1 MKRKLVTIL
10 LLCVLSINFTA
21 CGTNNS
27 ESSERI
33 SKNNEP
39 DKIETDSEQIDQ
51 ESAGNPTDDREEAS
65 ENPDTI
71 GDIDVDKGVFDVVL
85 TIPAELVGE
94 TTQEELDEKAS
105 EYGYKVTL
113 NADGSATYTMT
124 KSQHKEMLENMEES
138 FNQEL
143 NKMVGSEDYPNFT
156 KIEANENFTEFTVTT
171 KSTELDMNES
181 FSTMAFYMYGGMY
194 SVFSGEEVNNV
205 SVIFINAES
214 GEVIETVNSSDLN
227 K

>member
-10 LLCVLSINFTA
+10 LSINFTA

-124 KSQHKEMLENMEES
+124 KSQHKEMLENM
-138 FNQEL
+138 
-143 NKMVGSEDYPNFT
+143 
-156 KIEANENFTEFTVTT
+156 
-171 KSTELDMNES
+171 
-181 FSTMAFYMYGGMY
+181 
-194 SVFSGEEVNNV
+194 
-205 SVIFINAES
+205 
-214 GEVIETVNSSDLN
+214 
-227 K
+227 